1 MEGNIN
7 RTEALRELRAAIRS
21 VRRTPIKI
29 PFGNSDKFFI
39 EIRIPKFSERL
50 DIQMAAELFLGG
62 FDSSE
67 RLVKA
72 LPPLITSFRLPAE
85 DEEGN
90 LMQAIYNAEPLPDLP
105 VLQLE
110 PSDLFSDESA
120 FNATP
125 VLMTLII
132 TTLLTLSGRT
142 QNVAAGMNELLE
154 LFPGTN
160 QNATDL
166 LDKGSS
172 RVSGSE

>member
-1 MEGNIN
+1 MEQNIN
-7 RTEALRELRAAIRS
+7 RAEVLRELRAAIRS
-21 VRRTPIKI
+21 IRRAPIRI
-29 PFGNSDKFFI
+29 PFGSSDKFFI
-39 EIRIPKFSERL
+39 EIRVPKFSERL

-72 LPPLITSFRLPAE
+72 LPSLITAFRLPAE
-85 DEEGN
+85 NEEGE

-105 VLQLE
+105 VLNLT
-110 PSDLFSDESA
+110 PADLFSDESA

-142 QNVAAGMNELLE
+142 QTVAAGMNELFE
-154 LFPGTN
+154 LFPSTN
-160 QNATDL
+160 QNASDL